1 MLTLFLRIV
10 EVTVNIV
17 NNVVISYWFFHSIH
31 CLLKFVF
38 HDILYPI
45 SVELDLFY
53 THVMLHIH
61 ELVIVNWIDFCSKS
75 LVDFFRVT
83 WSKNLEHS
91 ICGTRTLER
100 NKNFPRKNTRK
111 NCCLPQ
117 YSVSVTAKQAVVKLL
132 KITKNYYF
140 YLK

>member
-61 ELVIVNWIDFCSKS
+61 ELVIVNWIDYCSKS
-75 LVDFFRVT
+75 LVGFFESRDKKIWNILFVAQ
-83 WSKNLEHS
+83 EH
-91 ICGTRTLER
+91 RKR

-117 YSVSVTAKQAVVKLL
+117 YSVSVTAKQAVKLF